1 MLATYT
7 DTTGSYKVLLDI
19 QPIPLGVTFSNADSK
34 LKARTSLF
42 TETWQQSHS
51 TFELSKMSPQV
62 GLAVP
67 SFRGATLRE
76 GLHTH
81 LLLVRESLHKVL
93 LVLTRICIYNYE

>member
-42 TETWQQSHS
+42 TETWQKSHS
-51 TFELSKMSPQV
+51 TSELSKMSPQV

-67 SFRGATLRE
+67 RVQGGNMKGRFT
-76 GLHTH
+76 HTFVAGTGKFTQGVAGTDEDMY
-81 LLLVRESLHKVL
+81 L
-93 LVLTRICIYNYE
+93 